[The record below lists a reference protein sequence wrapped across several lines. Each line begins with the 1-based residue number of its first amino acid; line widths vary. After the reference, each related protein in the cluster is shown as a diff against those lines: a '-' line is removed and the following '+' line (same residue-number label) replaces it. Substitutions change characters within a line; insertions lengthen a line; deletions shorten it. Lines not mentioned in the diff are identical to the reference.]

1 MSGEQ
6 EHIRSV
12 KIDGV
17 LTNKYLAIPMFLLI
31 MFLIFWLTF
40 HVVGAALS
48 DWLAVGIDA
57 FTAVC
62 DRGLPRTD

>member
-1 MSGEQ
+1 
-6 EHIRSV
+6 
-12 KIDGV
+12 
-17 LTNKYLAIPMFLLI
+17 MFLLI